1 MSYILHQIR
10 HNGRTIVVAYGARND
25 GYDNSLSHQLTR
37 ALESNYTEI
46 EILQFGLGAGG
57 RTQYRF
63 GPREF
68 IAEGRHSAMISFG
81 WDTVLLPT
89 IRDGIQVLEYIGT
102 VDPGMTPRILNENPG
117 SFSMSF
123 EDFHTGNADQFPIG
137 IDLLVLD
144 PWTDREVNRMQ
155 QRRNMRHAELI
166 QE

>member
-1 MSYILHQIR
+1 MSYTLHQIR
-10 HNGRTIVVAYGARND
+10 HNGQTIVVAYGARHD
-25 GYDNSLSHQLTR
+25 SYDNSLSHQLTR
-37 ALESNYTEI
+37 ALEANYPEI
-46 EILQFGLGAGG
+46 EILVFGLGSGG

-68 IAEGRHSAMISFG
+68 IADGRHSAMISFG
-81 WDTVLLPT
+81 WDTILLPVN
-89 IRDGIQVLEYIGT
+89 RDGIQVLEYIGT

-123 EDFHTGNADQFPIG
+123 EDFHNGNTDQFPPD

-144 PWTDREVNRMQ
+144 PWTNREVNRMRERRD
-155 QRRNMRHAELI
+155 QRYAELA